1 MSEQY
6 KIVTNREALSSPCTK
21 VSVKE
26 GEEIGKLLL
35 DALGG
40 TTDGVGLAANQIG
53 IPAAVCVIKVDRP
66 VVLVN
71 PVVENSFKKI
81 FFQEACLSFPG
92 EAVVTQRYAN
102 IAVRADNHRNLLF
115 FGEDNLLE
123 CVCVQHEIDHLN
135 GITMFDRQKGLDK
148 KNILEYISS
157 KKSF

>member
-1 MSEQY
+1 MNNDYQ
-6 KIVTNREALSSPCTK
+6 IVTDRNKLSQGCKK
-21 VSVKE
+21 VTVPE
-26 GEEIGKLLL
+26 GIKIGKILLKEL
-35 DALGG
+35 KKQ
-40 TTDGVGLAANQIG
+40 TTGIGLAANQIG
-53 IPAAVCVIKVDRP
+53 IDAAVCVINVDKP

-123 CVCVQHEIDHLN
+123 CVCTQHEIDHLN
-135 GITMFDRQKGLDK
+135 GITMFDRQNELDK
-148 KNILEYISS
+148 ESNIEYIKNI
-157 KKSF
+157 K